1 MKKSLGILAL
11 GLLWCNVGF
20 ANLEAEYLRD
30 DVWLVKTDDGCV
42 FKGKL
47 KGVGKKKV

>member
-42 FKGKL
+42 FKDKL
-47 KGVGKKKV
+47 